1 VYDLATG
8 ARITTPGFRTFAVG
22 GLFLFGVQMF
32 FMGIIGE
39 YVGAIHAQVR
49 KGPLVIERER
59 INFPVNGM

>member
-1 VYDLATG
+1 
-8 ARITTPGFRTFAVG
+8 
-22 GLFLFGVQMF
+22 MF

-59 INFPVNGM
+59 INF